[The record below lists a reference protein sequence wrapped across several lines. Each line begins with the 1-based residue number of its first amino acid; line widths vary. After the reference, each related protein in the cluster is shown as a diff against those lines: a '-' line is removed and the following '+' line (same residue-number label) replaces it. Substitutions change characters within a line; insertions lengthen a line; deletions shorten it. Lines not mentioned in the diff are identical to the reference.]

1 MILIYI
7 PARGGSK
14 GIPGKNMHPFLG
26 KPLIYQ
32 TLKIAKQLEDCYQ
45 GEVIN
50 FLSTDEDDIIAYSRD
65 FGFDCDYKR
74 PDKLASDD
82 ATIVDGI
89 YHAMDWLKKNNK
101 QEVSHVLVLQPT
113 SPLRELA
120 HAKQFIKHY
129 FDNQLNSAFSVIP
142 MRQHPIECISIS
154 SDSWDYLKTP
164 IKRINQRQK
173 YPQSDHFIDGSYYM
187 CSIQFLK
194 SNNCLVKKGYSV
206 PFIIN
211 DKFQIDI
218 DVYEDL
224 VMAEGVYKVRN
235 Q

>member
-1 MILIYI
+1 MVLIYI

-14 GIPGKNMHPFLG
+14 GIPGKNMHAFLG

-32 TLKIAKQLEDCYQ
+32 TLKIAKQIEDCYQ
-45 GEVIN
+45 GDIIN
-50 FLSTDEDDIIAYSRD
+50 FLSSDDDDIIAYGRN
-65 FGFDCDYKR
+65 FGFDHEYKR
-74 PDKLASDD
+74 PDRLASDD

-89 YHAMDWLKKNNK
+89 YHAIDWVKKNTK

-120 HAKQFIKHY
+120 HVKKFIKNY
-129 FDNQLNSAFSVIP
+129 WENKQNSTFSVIP
-142 MRQHPIECISIS
+142 MRQHSVECISING
-154 SDSWDYLKTP
+154 DYWDYLKSPLRNT
-164 IKRINQRQK
+164 NQRQT

-194 SNNCLVKKGYSV
+194 SNDCLVKKGYSV
-206 PFIIN
+206 PFIID

-218 DVYEDL
+218 DEYEDL
-224 VMAEGVYKVRN
+224 IMAETISKFRN